1 MLVFSRQNTVIIEH
15 DMIVGVSVVTWLVQ
29 LNMVVVVVVVY
40 LDPGLN
46 GLFSL
51 ANIHFAAL
59 TEDAICAWRFE
70 APVVFHRNEQPG
82 DIPGW

>member
-1 MLVFSRQNTVIIEH
+1 MLVFSRQSTVFIEH
-15 DMIVGVSVVTWLVQ
+15 DMIVRVSVVSWWVQ
-29 LNMVVVVVVVY
+29 LNLIVVVVY

-46 GLFSL
+46 GVFSL
-51 ANIHFAAL
+51 TNIHFATL

-70 APVVFHRNEQPG
+70 APVIFHRNEQPG